1 MSAISVQTKKA
12 TELTSISSL
21 SDSNVVLVHDG
32 TGLKRTTVGTL
43 KSQILG
49 DLGTRMTALENG
61 KKWSDTVTLGS
72 VFGITFKYRYNHDY
86 VYLIYGGSFSS
97 NAGFTAG
104 TGYSPGDGELPSL
117 IGGVGNFLSPIATDN
132 RYNLAI
138 RYFPTESTSG
148 RLALISLDTVTV
160 AKGVYIEGYVLIP
173 RNLGV

>member
-32 TGLKRTTVGTL
+32 TGLKRTTLGTL
-43 KSQILG
+43 KSAILG
-49 DLGTRMTALENG
+49 NLESKITALENG
-61 KKWSDTVTLGS
+61 KKWSNTVTLGS
-72 VFGITFKYRYNHDY
+72 SYGITFKYRYNKDY
-86 VYLIYGGSFSS
+86 VYLMYGGTFNNNVGFS
-97 NAGFTAG
+97 AG

-138 RYFPTESTSG
+138 RYFPTGATSG

>member
-49 DLGTRMTALENG
+49 DLGTKITALENG

-72 VFGITFKYRYNHDY
+72 VQGINFKYRYNNDY
-86 VYLIYGGSFSS
+86 VYLVYGGSFS
-97 NAGFTAG
+97 NNTGFNAG
-104 TGYSPGDGELPSL
+104 TGYSPGDGNIPSL
-117 IGGVGNFLSPIATDN
+117 IGGVGNFLFPIATDN
-132 RYNLAI
+132 RYRLAI
-138 RYFPTESTSG
+138 RYFPTGSNSN

-160 AKGVYIEGYVLIP
+160 AKGTYIEGYVLIP
-173 RNLGV
+173 RNLGK